1 MFSSVVLL
9 TPLFGR
15 HVENW
20 WMRQS
25 CRCKKVSPHNSH
37 LNPGPTVFTAS
48 SNLNTFFTFFSG
60 FSFSFNSLS
69 EIDSMS
75 FTSGFEAR
83 ILLNLGL
90 HTCMELVEEGE
101 GHLGFDMTCLSSG
114 PPSLR
119 PWSPSI
125 GSVPC
130 LFHVYVFSLCVCP
143 VRPLFLKTL
152 HNSGI

>member
-1 MFSSVVLL
+1 MGFGWKPVPGSVFSFVVLL
-9 TPLFGR
+9 TPLLGR

-60 FSFSFNSLS
+60 FSFSFNSFS

-90 HTCMELVEEGE
+90 ADSYLHGVG
-101 GHLGFDMTCLSSG
+101 GGGGGSSG
-114 PPSLR
+114 L
-119 PWSPSI
+119 
-125 GSVPC
+125 GHD
-130 LFHVYVFSLCVCP
+130 L
-143 VRPLFLKTL
+143 LKF
-152 HNSGI
+152 